1 MLIKPVREVEGPL
14 FRKASDWE
22 QAPATKNAWPLNPA
36 GEGFKDKGCTHITPG
51 AAWGEGVNH
60 IVKFISRPMETF
72 RLIKL
77 VLYLFAIHW
86 QCSF

>member
-14 FRKASDWE
+14 FGKAGDWE

-77 VLYLFAIHW
+77 VLHLSAIHW